1 LRLEARGARA
11 SLVRG
16 VVLACTLAFAILA
29 DAQAPHIVGT
39 WKLNVAASR
48 LPPGPTPQ
56 VHVRRYS
63 LAPDGTLVG
72 LAVIVDSAGNPY
84 FLQFAAKA
92 DGKDYAEFDSRSLAA
107 LQIAGTQPK
116 STYAETTVDSHT
128 VEWVDK
134 RDGKVT
140 AHGRKWVS
148 ADGKTLSFTAET
160 TNVRGEKQSFLFVFD
175 RQDAGPQ
182 P

>member
-1 LRLEARGARA
+1 MRALAVLGLVCAAAGTGAA
-11 SLVRG
+11 Q
-16 VVLACTLAFAILA
+16 
-29 DAQAPHIVGT
+29 AQAPHIVGN

-48 LPPGPTPQ
+48 LPAGPPPQ

-63 LAPDGTLVG
+63 LAPDGTLIG
-72 LAVIVDSAGNPY
+72 LAVVVDAAGNPY

-107 LQIAGTQPK
+107 LQIDGTPPK
-116 STYAETTVDSHT
+116 ATYAETTVDSHT

-134 RDGKVT
+134 SDGKVT

-160 TNVRGEKQSFLFVFD
+160 TNSRGEAQIFLFVFD
-175 RQDAGPQ
+175 RQVVAP
-182 P
+182 PP

>member
-1 LRLEARGARA
+1 MRA
-11 SLVRG
+11 LVAL
-16 VVLACTLAFAILA
+16 VCAFACA
-29 DAQAPHIVGT
+29 SFAYAQAPHIVGT

-48 LPPGPTPQ
+48 LPPGPPPQ

-63 LAPDGTLVG
+63 LASDGTLVG
-72 LAVIVDSAGNPY
+72 LAVVVDAAGNPY

-107 LQIAGTQPK
+107 LQIDGTAPK

-134 RDGKVT
+134 QDGKIT

-148 ADGKTLSFTAET
+148 ADGKTLSFTAEA
-160 TNVRGEKQSFLFVFD
+160 TNSRGEAQTFLFVFD
-175 RQDAGPQ
+175 RQDAGSKP
-182 P
+182 

>member
-1 LRLEARGARA
+1 MRA
-11 SLVRG
+11 LVAL
-16 VVLACTLAFAILA
+16 VCAFACA
-29 DAQAPHIVGT
+29 SFAYAQAPHIVGT

-48 LPPGPTPQ
+48 LPPGPPPQ

-63 LAPDGTLVG
+63 LASDGTLVG
-72 LAVIVDSAGNPY
+72 LAVVVDAAGNPY

-107 LQIAGTQPK
+107 LQIDGTAPK

-134 RDGKVT
+134 QDGKIT

-148 ADGKTLSFTAET
+148 ADGKTLSFTAEA
-160 TNVRGEKQSFLFVFD
+160 TNSRGEAQTFLFVFD
-175 RQDAGPQ
+175 RQGAGSKP
-182 P
+182 

>member
-1 LRLEARGARA
+1 MRA
-11 SLVRG
+11 AALLG
-16 VVLACTLAFAILA
+16 FTFAVGGSWGLQ
-29 DAQAPHIVGT
+29 AQAPFIVGT

-48 LPPGPTPQ
+48 LPPGPPPQ

-63 LAPDGTLVG
+63 LAPDGSLVG
-72 LAVIVDSAGNPY
+72 LAVVVDAAGNPY

-107 LQIAGTQPK
+107 LQIDGSKPK
-116 STYAETTVDSHT
+116 ATYAETPIDSHT

-134 RDGKVT
+134 FDGRVT

-148 ADGKTLSFTAET
+148 GDGKTLSFTADA
-160 TNVRGEKQSFLFVFD
+160 TNDGGQTQSFLFVFD
-175 RQDAGPQ
+175 RQEDGP
-182 P
+182 PPTR